1 MSLLIFY
8 LFLAIG
14 VSFLCSILEAVLLS
28 ITPAHIAVL
37 NERQARAG
45 QHLRRLKR
53 DIDRP
58 LSAILSLNTIAHT
71 FGAAGVGAQAQILFG
86 NKWVALTSALV
97 TLAILI
103 FSEIIP
109 KTLGA
114 THWKRLS
121 EFTAYTCIGL
131 IWIMAPLV
139 WMSKLITRLL
149 ARGGHAPSISREE
162 FHALAQAGSRE
173 GVFEEEES
181 NIFLNLIRFGAIRVQ
196 DIMTPRVVVRK
207 FQQDTP
213 VKQIMEHPDSL
224 VFSRY
229 PIFGE
234 NDEDITGYVL
244 KADIMLQ
251 LARGKRETR
260 LSELKREVLFVPE
273 FISLRVLFS
282 QLLTEQE
289 HFAVV
294 VDEYGGLSGVVT
306 MEDVLE
312 TLLGSEIVDE
322 SDTIEDLR
330 KAARDKWTRRARKLG
345 LELPEPEEDA
355 ATARS
360 EQTGDNDNR
369 EAGWHQPGNAKQPEK
384 PDEKNRT
391 D

>member
-1 MSLLIFY
+1 MTLLFFY

-14 VSFLCSILEAVLLS
+14 VSFLCSILEASLLS
-28 ITPAHIAVL
+28 VTPAHVAVL
-37 NERQARAG
+37 NERGSRIG
-45 QHLRRLKR
+45 HLLGDLKR

-71 FGAAGVGAQAQILFG
+71 FGAAGVGAQAQLIFG
-86 NKWVALTSALV
+86 SQWVTLSSALI

-114 THWKRLS
+114 RHWKHLS
-121 EFTAYTCIGL
+121 GFTAWACIVL
-131 IWIMAPLV
+131 IWSMWPLV
-139 WMSKLITRLL
+139 ALSKMITRLL
-149 ARGGHAPSISREE
+149 SRHGQVPSVSREE

-196 DIMTPRVVVRK
+196 DIMTPRVVVKK
-207 FQQDTP
+207 FQQEMSLAE
-213 VKQIMEHPDSL
+213 VMEIADEL

-229 PIFGE
+229 PVYGDT
-234 NDEDITGYVL
+234 DEDIKGYVL
-244 KADIMLQ
+244 KSDIMLE
-251 LARGKRETR
+251 LARGNGERS
-260 LSELKREVLFVPE
+260 LAELRRDVLFVPE

-282 QLLTEQE
+282 QLLAEQE

-312 TLLGSEIVDE
+312 TLLGIEIVDE
-322 SDTIEDLR
+322 SDAIEDLR
-330 KAARDKWTRRARKLG
+330 KAARDKWTQRARRLG
-345 LELPEPEEDA
+345 LELPEPNPGSQTTIHQEDRA
-355 ATARS
+355 
-360 EQTGDNDNR
+360 
-369 EAGWHQPGNAKQPEK
+369 
-384 PDEKNRT
+384 DET
-391 D
+391 DH